1 MASCTCEQL
10 LLTSLTQFYN
20 DNPVYKELLKDIV
33 DGRHKLSLRV
43 IDWLVTHYSK
53 SYNIYYWI
61 NKKTKHIYEVY
72 PLDDNIIGHT
82 EPMEPMEPTEPT
94 EPTEPIKDIDDKDIK
109 KINLYLDYRAQ
120 LKSYAKINFDSFRR
134 HNRITF
140 FFDTTTNDYIETT
153 IGQLNFFRWAFNN
166 NIIEYATRNYEKIY
180 QHMVENNS
188 YKKQKKTKQSSHTNI
203 QEITKT
209 LCTLRFD

>member
-1 MASCTCEQL
+1 MNNSCDEL
-10 LLTSLTQFYN
+10 LLTSLTQYYN
-20 DNPVYKELLKDIV
+20 DHPENKQILRDIV
-33 DGRHKLSLRV
+33 EGRHKLSLRV

-53 SYNIYYWI
+53 AFNVFYWI
-61 NKKTKHIYEVY
+61 HKNSSEIFTEYPVHLDNDKTV
-72 PLDDNIIGHT
+72 
-82 EPMEPMEPTEPT
+82 
-94 EPTEPIKDIDDKDIK
+94 K

-134 HNRITF
+134 HNRISF
-140 FFDTTTNDYIETT
+140 FLDLETNDFIETT

-166 NIIEYATRNYEKIY
+166 NILEYAIDNYDKIY

-188 YKKQKKTKQSSHTNI
+188 YKKQKKEKSQHNTVQD
-203 QEITKT
+203 ITKT